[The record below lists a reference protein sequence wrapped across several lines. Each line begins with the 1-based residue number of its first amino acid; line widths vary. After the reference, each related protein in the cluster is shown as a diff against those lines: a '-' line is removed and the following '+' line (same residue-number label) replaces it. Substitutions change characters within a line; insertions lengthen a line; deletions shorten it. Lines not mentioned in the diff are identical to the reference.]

1 MKKLLVFLVVL
12 FPLFAQAQ
20 VPSGVFGFADGKY
33 YDESQSLKYMC
44 FGDGNCYDMNQKLA
58 FSREVKGV
66 ATIEPVKTYTLL
78 DIPNQWFPRAVDDSS
93 VSEINII
100 CKNHISDLIE
110 VKCSNG
116 TQYKVNVKGVLF
128 NIHAKFKD
136 DYQTI
141 NSTVVLSYRDDLIIP
156 FIADSSNTSF
166 TSETY
171 AKFSVPVSITIP
183 ASDALGV
190 KTETVIRAKGYGN
203 VTTASL
209 VLININGKDVVYKVN

>member
-1 MKKLLVFLVVL
+1 MKKLLVFLVVF

-58 FSREVKGV
+58 FSRGVKGV

-78 DIPNQWFPRAVDDSS
+78 DIPNQWFPRATDDSP
-93 VSEINII
+93 VSDINII
-100 CKNHISDLIE
+100 CKNIIGDLVE
-110 VKCSNG
+110 VRCSNG

-128 NIHAKFKD
+128 VMPVKYKD
-136 DYQTI
+136 DYKTI
-141 NSTVVLSYRDDLIIP
+141 NNSVVLSYRDDLIIP
-156 FIADSSNTSF
+156 FTADSSNTSF
-166 TSETY
+166 ITEKY

-183 ASDALGV
+183 ASDVFGV
-190 KTETVIRAKGYGN
+190 KTETVIRAKGYGTI
-203 VTTASL
+203 TTASL
-209 VLININGKDVVYKVN
+209 VLINIDGKDVVYKVN